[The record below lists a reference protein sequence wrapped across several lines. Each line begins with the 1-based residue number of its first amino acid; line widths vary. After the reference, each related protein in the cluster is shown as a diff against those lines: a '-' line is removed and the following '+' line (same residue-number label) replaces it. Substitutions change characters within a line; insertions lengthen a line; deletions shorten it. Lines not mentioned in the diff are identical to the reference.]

1 MDKPVYTTPQLI
13 DYLIVVVYFVFVLGV
28 GFKLKKNMKT
38 AEDFLLAGHHSGK
51 GAQGIPSWVTGLAF
65 LSANLGAIEVMG
77 MAANAAQYGIMTAHF
92 YWLGAIPAM
101 VFLAVFMMPFYYKS
115 KIRSVPEYLRKRFNE
130 PTRAFN
136 AFSFAIMTVL
146 MSGMNLYAMA
156 IVFQMILGW
165 PVHASIWLAASIV
178 LAYTMTGGLTS
189 SIYNEVIQFFLII
202 FGLLP
207 LSLIGISR
215 FGTWQGL
222 ADKLPTASMSHL
234 WLEVSS
240 GANPMGTDML
250 GLVMGLG
257 FVLSFGYWCTDFLV
271 IQRALAARDLR
282 GAQMTPIIAALP
294 KIFFPVL
301 TVLPGLLAIVAMP
314 TLGTAGHPELSYNN
328 AIPFMLSS
336 LYPNGLY
343 GLGITA
349 LLASFMSGM
358 AGNVTAFN
366 TVWTYDIYQ
375 TYLAKNKSD
384 NHYLWMGRAATAFG
398 IVISV
403 GTAYLVMGFPN
414 IMDYM
419 QTVFSFFN
427 APLFATFLLG
437 MFYKRTSPWG
447 AFYGLVGGTL
457 AAVLHYILTVQ
468 GKLHYSTDMAGNF
481 HRSVAAW
488 TVCFVVTLVI
498 TFLTKPKDP
507 EELRGLVYGLPTRD
521 EAGVSE
527 GAQKVPFFARP
538 AVLGV
543 LLLAL
548 TAWLNVIF
556 Y

>member
-257 FVLSFGYWCTDFLV
+257 FVLSFGY
-271 IQRALAARDLR
+271 
-282 GAQMTPIIAALP
+282 
-294 KIFFPVL
+294 
-301 TVLPGLLAIVAMP
+301 
-314 TLGTAGHPELSYNN
+314 
-328 AIPFMLSS
+328 
-336 LYPNGLY
+336 
-343 GLGITA
+343 
-349 LLASFMSGM
+349 
-358 AGNVTAFN
+358 
-366 TVWTYDIYQ
+366 
-375 TYLAKNKSD
+375 
-384 NHYLWMGRAATAFG
+384 
-398 IVISV
+398 
-403 GTAYLVMGFPN
+403 
-414 IMDYM
+414 
-419 QTVFSFFN
+419 
-427 APLFATFLLG
+427 
-437 MFYKRTSPWG
+437 
-447 AFYGLVGGTL
+447 
-457 AAVLHYILTVQ
+457 
-468 GKLHYSTDMAGNF
+468 
-481 HRSVAAW
+481 
-488 TVCFVVTLVI
+488 
-498 TFLTKPKDP
+498 
-507 EELRGLVYGLPTRD
+507 
-521 EAGVSE
+521 
-527 GAQKVPFFARP
+527 
-538 AVLGV
+538 
-543 LLLAL
+543 
-548 TAWLNVIF
+548 
-556 Y
+556 